1 MALRV
6 TINHTVGQ
14 SDDVAGD
21 IEAAMRDAPADAT
34 PFVQRALEAE
44 RRGDMGAALSDLD
57 HALKSDPQ
65 FGPAL
70 MARRLLLRRIGHL
83 GAL

>member
-21 IEAAMRDAPADAT
+21 IEAAMRDAPADC
-34 PFVQRALEAE
+34 
-44 RRGDMGAALSDLD
+44 
-57 HALKSDPQ
+57 
-65 FGPAL
+65 
-70 MARRLLLRRIGHL
+70 
-83 GAL
+83 